1 MLELTHEQLELGD
14 RIHFLPYFQTDTC
27 INKGICLD
35 HSLCYPQVPMIMMQ
49 QSQLDKPIWH
59 GTHRQGIPKL
69 DLALIQFHLQMAPT
83 DNETIYSDQLSRY
96 Q

>member
-49 QSQLDKPIWH
+49 QSQLDKPI
-59 GTHRQGIPKL
+59 
-69 DLALIQFHLQMAPT
+69 
-83 DNETIYSDQLSRY
+83 
-96 Q
+96 